1 MEPTRF
7 IAPEVGKV
15 IKGPGKWGFYVFVP
29 APIPRKLLLDGDT
42 VLALSRADTAIGRLA
57 GAGRLLPNPHLLVN
71 PYMTWEAVAS
81 SGIEGTQTSV
91 SEVLEANAT
100 GQSLPGSDV
109 REVQNYIAAL
119 TEGLR
124 RLAEIPLCLR
134 FLREVHAVLMRGV
147 RGQERQPGEFRTSPN
162 WIGSPTDTPDNATF
176 VPPLPGDMRRSL
188 DDLEQFLN
196 EDVPLPVLIRCALL
210 HYQFETIHPFL
221 DGNGRLGRLLAV
233 FFLVQQ
239 EVLPQTLLYLS
250 PYFEGHR
257 SEYYERLQAVREQ
270 GCIQEWL
277 QFFLTAAAVQAADA
291 VSRAERLGDVRE
303 RYRRELAATGSRSRA
318 GEVVDLM
325 LDNPYITVARVQ
337 KALGVTQPG
346 ALSLLRRIEQ
356 RGWLQDR
363 GTSGK
368 GGRVVWVAPEVLCV
382 IEEVGPPSR

>member
-1 MEPTRF
+1 
-7 IAPEVGKV
+7 
-15 IKGPGKWGFYVFVP
+15 
-29 APIPRKLLLDGDT
+29 
-42 VLALSRADTAIGRLA
+42 
-57 GAGRLLPNPHLLVN
+57 
-71 PYMTWEAVAS
+71 
-81 SGIEGTQTSV
+81 V

-291 VSRAERLGDVRE
+291 VARAERLGDVRE